1 MATLEELDAQTL
13 PGDDELDQEIL
24 NLSTQELQT
33 RAKLLDN
40 EIRIFRSELQRLS
53 HENNVMLE
61 KIKDNKEKIKNNR
74 QLPYLV
80 ANVVEVMDMNEIK
93 TKKIVNLL
101 HKVVMST

>member
-40 EIRIFRSELQRLS
+40 EIRIFRSELQDCPMKTTLCSRRLRT
-53 HENNVMLE
+53 
-61 KIKDNKEKIKNNR
+61 IR
-74 QLPYLV
+74 
-80 ANVVEVMDMNEIK
+80 
-93 TKKIVNLL
+93 KKSRIIDSYRTLWL
-101 HKVVMST
+101 TLSRSWI

>member
-61 KIKDNKEKIKNNR
+61 KIKDNKEKSRIIDSYR
-74 QLPYLV
+74 TLWLTLSRSW
-80 ANVVEVMDMNEIK
+80 I
-93 TKKIVNLL
+93 
-101 HKVVMST
+101 

>member
-33 RAKLLDN
+33 RAKLVDN

-61 KIKDNKEKIKNNR
+61 KIKDNKEKSRIIDSYR
-74 QLPYLV
+74 TLWLTLSRSW
-80 ANVVEVMDMNEIK
+80 I
-93 TKKIVNLL
+93 
-101 HKVVMST
+101 